1 MLKKPIDRESF
12 KIETDRLIL
21 DTITLAYAQDIF
33 TEFDEEITKY
43 MFPIPAKE
51 ISETENRINDS
62 REKDLD

>member
-1 MLKKPIDRESF
+1 MFKQPINRESF
-12 KIETDRLIL
+12 KIETQRLVLIP
-21 DTITLAYAQDIF
+21 ITLEYTQDIF
-33 TEFDEEITKY
+33 IEFDEEITKY